1 MSHLFEQESNFDFL
15 YELYADKLYR
25 IALSN
30 VQNEHDASDVV
41 HDVFVK
47 YLNTKPEFKD
57 ANHQE
62 GWFVKVTVNT
72 CRDFLR
78 KKAHRTHAPL
88 EEVHNVG
95 AEDENEHDIIFYLSQ
110 LPSKYREVITLHY
123 LEDYSVEETAK
134 FLGLSVSGVKMRL
147 SRGREKLKNIMEG
160 YTDDL

>member
-30 VQNEHDASDVV
+30 VQSEHDASDVV

-62 GWFVKVTVNT
+62 GWFVKVTVNA

-78 KKAHRTHAPL
+78 KKAYRPHTPL

-134 FLGLSVSGVKMRL
+134 LLGLSASGVKMRL

-160 YTDDL
+160 YTDD